1 MLVIVPAT
9 IVLALVLV
17 ILSPLDLSI
26 RFGIHRGRRLGPVA
40 IWVRTI
46 WLRWILFAHGLKVSI
61 HGRFE
66 APSQRGLVVVC
77 NHQSLLDIPI
87 IFLLAPRDTVFL
99 AKKELRSIPFFGW
112 AAWIAGTQFVD
123 RSRGA
128 RDPQLKTAVRLLQQ
142 GYSLV
147 VFPEGT
153 RSDDG
158 TLLPFKKGAAV
169 MAIESGA
176 DILPMAIEG
185 SRDALPKKSLAIGQ
199 ANLSVAIGQIIS
211 SHSYSLESR
220 DVLTEQMAEA
230 VSALQQ
236 QLRSLKSLPK
246 TSQ

>member
-1 MLVIVPAT
+1 
-9 IVLALVLV
+9 
-17 ILSPLDLSI
+17 
-26 RFGIHRGRRLGPVA
+26 
-40 IWVRTI
+40 
-46 WLRWILFAHGLKVSI
+46 
-61 HGRFE
+61 
-66 APSQRGLVVVC
+66 
-77 NHQSLLDIPI
+77 
-87 IFLLAPRDTVFL
+87 
-99 AKKELRSIPFFGW
+99 
-112 AAWIAGTQFVD
+112 
-123 RSRGA
+123 
-128 RDPQLKTAVRLLQQ
+128 
-142 GYSLV
+142 
-147 VFPEGT
+147 
-153 RSDDG
+153 
-158 TLLPFKKGAAV
+158 